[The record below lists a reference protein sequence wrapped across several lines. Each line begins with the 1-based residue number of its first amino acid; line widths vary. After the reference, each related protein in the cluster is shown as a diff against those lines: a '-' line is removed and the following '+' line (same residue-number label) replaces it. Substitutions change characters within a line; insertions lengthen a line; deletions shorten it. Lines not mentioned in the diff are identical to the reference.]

1 MTIAR
6 YLSNFAN
13 LLSSKG
19 KVVNSGVADKSIK
32 RDKLALETVGN
43 FKNRIIN
50 GDMRIA
56 QRGTSVAVVIN
67 GTYTIDRFSLHLN
80 LTAATELNYITGI

>member
-1 MTIAR
+1 MSIAR
-6 YLSNFAN
+6 YLSKFAN
-13 LLSSKG
+13 LLSSEG
-19 KVVNSGVADKSIK
+19 KVVNRGVADKSIK

-43 FKNRIIN
+43 FKNRISN

-56 QRGTSVAVVIN
+56 QRGTSVAAVIN
-67 GTYTIDRFSLHLN
+67 RAYTIDRVSLYLN